1 MSLAELLNAHTGE
14 NGNWSISCNEH
25 KGFYETP
32 ECYFINSRN
41 DADELVDVNLSE
53 NIYCLYWYILAPSGF
68 LIFYGNSIEQIEE
81 KVKKYLEEERKVL
94 RT

>member
-14 NGNWSISCNEH
+14 NGSWSISCNEH

-32 ECYFINSRN
+32 EGYFINSRD

-53 NIYCLYWYILAPSGF
+53 NIYCLYWYMLTPVGF
-68 LIFYGNSIEQIEE
+68 LTFYGNSIEQIEE
-81 KVKKYLEEERKVL
+81 KVKKYLEEERK
-94 RT
+94 